1 MVWRASGEG
10 PPGRRRCQGDEEE
23 EAGRQWA
30 QGGAKF
36 SLSARLAHPPSH
48 DSARST
54 GETHGGPLPA
64 SPRVHAR
71 SSCSPGEAP
80 GPQAKRRLPGRDP
93 YVCLSLFF

>member
-64 SPRVHAR
+64 SPRVHQGSWGVR
-71 SSCSPGEAP
+71 
-80 GPQAKRRLPGRDP
+80 
-93 YVCLSLFF
+93 